1 MQRIDRS
8 MPLPFAEIEHR
19 SAKRVDVAGIG
30 ELGAHLARRETG
42 KLREGA
48 AAPLADIARQLDLVI
63 GKIEERARRA
73 EFLPLEQHRD
83 ARHQQEISGHRAK
96 PARARQ
102 RVTALSG
109 ARIGDLVMVLQK
121 DDKAFCREVEGRR
134 AARFPLP
141 LVALPLIEETVLGGS
156 DELARAGRGNPSSR
170 LRDVRSAPPWR
181 CDGSRHSTRR
191 RARNRRARPDA
202 PAWRAAARSQRRQR

>member
-1 MQRIDRS
+1 MQRIDRRV
-8 MPLPFAEIEHR
+8 PLPFAEIDHR
-19 SAKRVDVAGIG
+19 SAKRVDVTWVDQ
-30 ELGAHLARRETG
+30 LGLHLARRKTG
-42 KLREGA
+42 ELREEA
-48 AAPLADIARQLDLVI
+48 AAPLADIVGQLDLVI

-109 ARIGDLVMVLQK
+109 AGIGDLVMVLQK
-121 DDKAFCREVEGRR
+121 DDKTLRREVEGWG

-141 LVALPLIEETVLGGS
+141 LVAL
-156 DELARAGRGNPSSR
+156 
-170 LRDVRSAPPWR
+170 
-181 CDGSRHSTRR
+181 
-191 RARNRRARPDA
+191 
-202 PAWRAAARSQRRQR
+202 